1 MFEQTRQGAVSV
13 ISGDE
18 PLNAE
23 TVDSVRE
30 LLNSCTAEGRPA
42 VVIDMKKIPLIDSAG
57 LELLVESRQKCISR
71 GGIVQLAAPDQL
83 CRDILRVTGVDNLFE
98 LHDDVVAAVG
108 SFAR

>member
-1 MFEQTRQGAVSV
+1 MFEKTRQGAVAV

-23 TVDSVRE
+23 NVDSVRE
-30 LLNSCTAEGRPA
+30 LISSCTSEGRPDL
-42 VVIDMKKIPLIDSAG
+42 VIDMKKIPLIDSAG
-57 LELLVESRQKCISR
+57 LELLVESRQQCISR
-71 GGIVQLAAPDQL
+71 GGIVQLAALDPL